1 MIFRRRGKAASGAP
15 EVVRV
20 EASGAGAVAVGGD
33 NTGAITTTVIMP
45 GSGRPG
51 IWLET
56 DRFFVLESG
65 VGLYS
70 HDWTLVGRGRELR
83 GLVEWL
89 TGDRQNVALLEGRG
103 GIGKSRLL
111 RAFAD
116 AAATELG
123 YVVRFLDRSVSVQPE
138 DVEVLPPADRLLVI
152 VDDVHESPGVAT
164 MVVGIRRARP
174 TARILLSTRPYGVD
188 HLLKDL
194 RAAGLHRT
202 DVPHWRLEDLPFAEA
217 TDLAGAVLGAGY
229 DEDVVR
235 RLAAIGRDCPLI
247 IVVGGGLIRQGK
259 LDADRV
265 TNDDLLRDEV
275 MANFAKALT
284 ADAAV
289 AEPGLRREVLHAVA
303 ALQPFRLNEPEFRAA
318 AEALTGRAFDQI
330 VPQLRELENAGVVL
344 RRENAV
350 RIVPDLLG
358 DTLLADAIVDIRS
371 GAGTGY
377 LERILR
383 AVDGDALL
391 HLVLNASR
399 VDWNVRH
406 TAPEPRPSLV
416 DALWNALVARFDGA
430 DLEKRLALLGRLR
443 RVVFYQPAALW
454 RISRLAYES
463 SGAPD
468 GDPRVRDEIRAALP
482 PVLEKA
488 ALDLETFSAS
498 VDLLWE
504 LAGQD
509 ERTDPRQPDHPVQVL
524 QDLAEFKRWKPP
536 AFNARMVEAV
546 KRWIAASRGGRP
558 TVSPLDILQPLLATE
573 ATEEESDGI
582 TLTLK
587 QFQLDRAV
595 VSPLRR
601 EAVELVLDELGSQDR
616 WEAARAAETLEKALQ
631 YPHGF
636 YGHTVPPEQRDEWT
650 PDFLETLGRLRD
662 LVATQPI
669 DPVVAV
675 AVRRSLRWHARHAPG
690 ATRAAARAVLDALP
704 DSVEY
709 EIAVALHDGWGDLLD
724 DVDDFREAQRVQAE
738 KLESLA
744 RLAQATWSESAL
756 LDKLAGGLQAEQDA
770 ALTGRQA
777 NPEPFSHA
785 LMRNRPS
792 LAQALVAS
800 VVREPES
807 PVASLLP
814 VAVQELLQSDV
825 DAGWKAVSKLLR
837 RDHLTLT
844 RLTAN
849 GLSRYRGDQGP
860 VDARERETLRQ
871 LLLHEDET
879 TRRLALQAVRWI
891 GGYDR
896 ATAAE
901 LVLSVSVEHSPAV
914 AEEVLSA
921 IGGHGYLSY
930 DDVGDADRERLLA
943 GVAGLATIEKYEIQE
958 FLAGLSVVHPEEVMQ
973 LLKRRAAPGVKP
985 RAAGY
990 RALPGDWQE
999 NLRFRGATHFGDFLW
1014 DALEWVAENID
1025 SASIDD
1031 CGALFAAVAVTFDDD
1046 VREMLDRA
1054 LSTNAAQHIR
1064 AVGVV
1069 LARVHRTFVWEHPDF
1084 VVRVLRAVEE
1094 HGDQCRRD
1102 VWRGL
1107 HRSVRSGGWGGAVGE
1122 PFPQDVEQRDRSRA
1136 VAATLAEGSPERAFY
1151 DALAETG
1158 EAAIR
1163 LEIDHERRFL
1173 EQREW

>member
-1 MIFRRRGKAASGAP
+1 MSFRRRGRASSGSP
-15 EVVRV
+15 DVVLV

-33 NTGAITTTVIMP
+33 NTAPITTTVIMP

-65 VGLYS
+65 AGLYS
-70 HDWTLVGRGRELR
+70 HDWTLVGRGPELR
-83 GLVEWL
+83 GLVDWL
-89 TGDRQNVALLEGRG
+89 SGDGQSVALLDGRG

-111 RAFAD
+111 RAVAD
-116 AAATELG
+116 AAATEHG

-138 DVEVLPPADRLLVI
+138 DVEVLPSADRLLVI
-152 VDDVHESPGVAT
+152 VDDAHESPGIAT
-164 MVVGIRRARP
+164 TVVGIRRARP
-174 TARILLSTRPYGVD
+174 TAKILLATRPYGVD

-194 RAAGLHRT
+194 RVAGLHRT
-202 DVPHWRLEDLPFAEA
+202 DVPHWRLEDLPLAEA
-217 TDLAGAVLGAGY
+217 TDLAGAVLGAGH
-229 DEDVVR
+229 DEDVAR

-265 TNDDLLRDEV
+265 TNDGLLRDEV

-303 ALQPFRLNEPEFRAA
+303 AMQPFRMNEPEFRAST
-318 AEALTGRAFDQI
+318 EALTGRAFDQI
-330 VPQLRELENAGVVL
+330 VPHLRELENAGVLL
-344 RRENAV
+344 RREDAV

-383 AVDGDALL
+383 VVDGDALL
-391 HLVLNASR
+391 HLVFNASR

-416 DALWNALVARFDGA
+416 DVLWDALVGRFDGA
-430 DLEKRLALLGRLR
+430 DLEERLALLRRLR
-443 RVVFYQPAALW
+443 GVVFYQPAALLK
-454 RISRLAYES
+454 ICQLAYE
-463 SGAPD
+463 GCRAPD
-468 GDPRVRDEIRAALP
+468 GDLQLRDKIRAALP

-488 ALDLETFSAS
+488 ALDLETFAAS

-509 ERTDPRQPDHPVQVL
+509 ERTDRRQPDHPVQVL
-524 QDLAEFKRWKPP
+524 KDLAEFKRWKPP
-536 AFNARMVEAV
+536 TFNARMVEAA

-573 ATEEESDGI
+573 GTEEEFDGI

-587 QFQLDRAV
+587 QFELDHAV

-601 EAVELVLDELGSQDR
+601 EVVELVLEELTSADR
-616 WEAARAAETLEKALQ
+616 WVAVRAAETLEKALQ

-636 YGHTVPPEQRDEWT
+636 YGRTVPLEQQDEWT
-650 PDFLETLGRLRD
+650 PDFLETLGQLRD
-662 LVATQPI
+662 LVTTRPI
-669 DPVVAV
+669 EPVVAL
-675 AVRRSLRWHARHAPG
+675 AVRRSLWWHARHAPG
-690 ATRAAARAVLDALP
+690 ATRAAAKAVLEALP
-704 DSVEY
+704 DSIEY
-709 EIAVALHDGWGDLLD
+709 EIAVALHDGWADLLD
-724 DVDDFREAQRVQAE
+724 DVDDFHEAQRMLAE
-738 KLESLA
+738 QLESLA
-744 RLAQATWSESAL
+744 RRALETWSESSL
-756 LDKLAGGLQAEQDA
+756 LEELAAGLQAEQDA
-770 ALTGRQA
+770 AMTGRQA
-777 NPEPFSHA
+777 NPEPFAHA

-800 VVREPES
+800 VIREPES
-807 PVASLLP
+807 PVSRLLP
-814 VAVQELLQSDV
+814 VTVQELLQSDA
-825 DAGWKAVSKLLR
+825 DAGWEAVSMLLQ

-879 TRRLALQAVRWI
+879 TRCLTLQAVRWI
-891 GGYDR
+891 GEYDR

-901 LVLSVSVEHSPAV
+901 LVLSVSFERSPAV

-921 IGGHGYLSY
+921 FGGHGYLSY
-930 DDVGDADRERLLA
+930 DDVDDAARERLLA
-943 GVAGLATIEKYEIQE
+943 GIAGLATIEKHEIQD
-958 FLAGLSVVHPEEVMQ
+958 FLAGLSAVHPEAVMQ
-973 LLKRRAAPGVKP
+973 LLKRRATPSAEP
-985 RAAGY
+985 RAGGY
-990 RALPGDWQE
+990 RAFPDHWQE
-999 NLRFRGATHFGDFLW
+999 RLRFRGTTRFGEFLW
-1014 DALEWVAENID
+1014 DAIEWVAENID
-1025 SASIDD
+1025 RARNDD
-1031 CGALFAAVAVTFDDD
+1031 CAALFAAVAVTFDGI
-1046 VREMLDRA
+1046 VRETLDRA
-1054 LSTNAAQHIR
+1054 VATDAVHHIR

-1069 LARVHRTFVWEHPDF
+1069 LARAHRTFVWEHPDF
-1084 VVRVLRAVEE
+1084 VVRVLRVAEE

-1102 VWRGL
+1102 LRHGL
-1107 HRSVRSGGWGGAVGE
+1107 HRSVLRGGWGGAAGE

-1136 VAATLAEGSPERAFY
+1136 VAATLAKGSPERAFY
-1151 DALAETG
+1151 DELAETA
-1158 EAAIR
+1158 ETAIR
-1163 LEIDHERRFL
+1163 LEIDHERRTL
-1173 EQREW
+1173 EHRDW